1 MLPSVTNFWF
11 TFVCATQREETNPL
25 GDACVRCPPGD
36 YNLDGSAWNEQKPQS
51 GIGPPPDG
59 FCQPC
64 PRAGASCPGG
74 STVYAMEGWYTFE
87 IEMRSARR
95 TISTETTIETYECP
109 LEACAGNNTCK
120 GGRTGLLCG
129 YCPAGTALE
138 LNACVECERD
148 AAATSILQIVVGI
161 LALCVLFLILFL
173 AGWRHVFPDNRVHG
187 FFDKVQGMMFSLL
200 ERVAS
205 CVRKKGRNVKVD
217 PATAR
222 RAFQAA
228 KIFFSYYQV
237 VSGFIRFQV
246 QLPDILQSTL
256 RYLKTIGNRPRRLR
270 VPRPGLSR
278 CDAVGPNAGH

>member
-1 MLPSVTNFWF
+1 MLPWVTNVWF

-25 GDACVRCPPGD
+25 GDECVRCPPGA

-95 TISTETTIETYECP
+95 TNSTKTTIETYECP

-138 LNACVECERD
+138 LNVCVECERD
-148 AAATSILQIVVGI
+148 GAALSILQIVVGI
-161 LALCVLFLILFL
+161 LACGVLSLVLFL
-173 AGWRHVFPDNRVHG
+173 AGWRHVFPENRVHAS
-187 FFDKVQGMMFSLL
+187 FDKARNIVYSLL
-200 ERVAS
+200 ERVAA
-205 CVRKKGRNVKVD
+205 CI
-217 PATAR
+217 R
-222 RAFQAA
+222 RGTR
-228 KIFFSYYQV
+228 SM
-237 VSGFIRFQV
+237 
-246 QLPDILQSTL
+246 
-256 RYLKTIGNRPRRLR
+256 
-270 VPRPGLSR
+270 
-278 CDAVGPNAGH
+278 

>member
-1 MLPSVTNFWF
+1 MLPWVTNVWF

-25 GDACVRCPPGD
+25 GDACVRCPPGA
-36 YNLDGSAWNEQKPQS
+36 YNLDGSAWNEQKRQS

-95 TISTETTIETYECP
+95 TNSTKTTIETYECP

-138 LNACVECERD
+138 LNVCVECERD
-148 AAATSILQIVVGI
+148 GAALSILQIVVGI
-161 LALCVLFLILFL
+161 LACGLLSLVLFL
-173 AGWRHVFPDNRVHG
+173 AGWRHVFPENRVHAS
-187 FFDKVQGMMFSLL
+187 FDKARSIVYSLL
-200 ERVAS
+200 ERVAA
-205 CVRKKGRNVKVD
+205 CIRKKGHKVNVD
-217 PATAR
+217 QASTR
-222 RAFQAA
+222 RAIQAA
-228 KIFFSYYQV
+228 KIFFAFYQV
-237 VSGFIRFQV
+237 VTGFIIFKV
-246 QLPDILQSTL
+246 PLPDILRSTI
-256 RYLKTIGNRPRRLR
+256 RYLHAIGKFSASTSSSTPAW
-270 VPRPGLSR
+270 
-278 CDAVGPNAGH
+278 AVLL